1 MQEHSLGQVEIDSS
15 VGFGQEPPQRREA
28 LPGPEQLG
36 DTAPL
41 PDHQDA
47 SFLSAEPSLYN
58 LGLLPLGTS
67 G

>member
-1 MQEHSLGQVEIDSS
+1 MQERSLGQAETDIS
-15 VGFGQEPPQRREA
+15 VGFVQGAPQRREA
-28 LPGPEQLG
+28 LPGPEQPG
-36 DTAPL
+36 DPALL

-58 LGLLPLGTS
+58 LSLLPLGTS